1 MFSSSSPGRRVWS
14 DLFPVLLGRFVPIL
28 SESTGLCGYGGQWG
42 LPFRSRA
49 AIFTGFGQHAPLFFV
64 LRLAVLDYFSYH
76 LPCRRT
82 LVPRAADG
90 QRQAPL
96 QSMAERYNITLC
108 LF

>member
-76 LPCRRT
+76 
-82 LVPRAADG
+82 
-90 QRQAPL
+90 
-96 QSMAERYNITLC
+96 
-108 LF
+108 